1 MCTDLHVV
9 VDLRG
14 EVDEENEWSDA
25 EHEKPGPVV
34 VVDGVVCNE
43 SKFFTYESLTGKGKH
58 TFDHGCKD
66 CFMI

>member
-9 VDLRG
+9 VDLRV

-34 VVDGVVCNE
+34 VVDGVVCNGP
-43 SKFFTYESLTGKGKH
+43 TR
-58 TFDHGCKD
+58 CQ
-66 CFMI
+66 I